1 MYLRSWSEP
10 SSDLSSLL
18 FIKGNFLLNEK
29 FFFFLSNVDCCEKCN
44 QNVLSST
51 QDLLNHHPNM
61 LIDTDT
67 RHST

>member
-44 QNVLSST
+44 QNVSSNT
-51 QDLLNHHPNM
+51 QDLSSHQPNI
-61 LIDTDT
+61 LTYIDT
-67 RHST
+67 

>member
-44 QNVLSST
+44 QRVSSNT
-51 QDLLNHHPNM
+51 HDLPSHYPNM
-61 LIDTDT
+61 FADTDT
-67 RHST
+67 